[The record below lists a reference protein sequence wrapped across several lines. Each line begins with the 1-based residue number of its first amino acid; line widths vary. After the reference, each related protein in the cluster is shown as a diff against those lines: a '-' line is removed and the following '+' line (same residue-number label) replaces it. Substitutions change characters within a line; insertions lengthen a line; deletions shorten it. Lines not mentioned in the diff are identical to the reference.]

1 MEPEELLI
9 SLKGN
14 FFEKISNDWDSLQVK
29 CILCKGQYV
38 YSTNRVTVKN
48 LKEHLRVSTIRIF
61 RFYDLIYNM
70 IYHILF
76 QRLHKD
82 YVLEFNQLLKQSV
95 SKSTMQDIIKKR
107 NEVENIIVDYV
118 VDSMKPLS
126 TVDDDNFKK
135 LIKSNCINFLFKI
148 I

>member
-1 MEPEELLI
+1 
-9 SLKGN
+9 
-14 FFEKISNDWDSLQVK
+14 
-29 CILCKGQYV
+29 
-38 YSTNRVTVKN
+38 
-48 LKEHLRVSTIRIF
+48 
-61 RFYDLIYNM
+61 M